1 IEVAIADK
9 NLTRIV
15 GTGDFYN
22 KINENCSEDSLFAK
36 VIENGEYI
44 INLTENKYCINCSD
58 RKNCPE
64 FANMSYPI
72 RSDGEVIGVVSFA
85 SFDPDQTDIMRV
97 KKDEYFNMLKES
109 SRIVEQEITNIK
121 IGNKFKK
128 DIAEVDEIING
139 LNKGILILNSDKQI
153 IHINAKALQS
163 LDLSL
168 SDDKIAQQ
176 HINDFIEG
184 IELRDRGNDELI
196 GCWEINGEKVRVIY
210 TVNKITITDSKYSL
224 MISFDIISD
233 IINIAKTY
241 ENKEKIYFKDII
253 GNSKPLLK
261 AINKSKIAASTDST
275 ILLQGDS
282 GTGKE
287 LFARSIHNESLRKS
301 GPFVA
306 INCGSIPENLIESE
320 LFGYEKGAFTGA
332 NINGK
337 KGKIEL
343 ANNGTLFLDEIGDLP
358 PYLQTR
364 LLRVLQ
370 ERTIDRLGGE

>member
-1 IEVAIADK
+1 
-9 NLTRIV
+9 
-15 GTGDFYN
+15 
-22 KINENCSEDSLFAK
+22 
-36 VIENGEYI
+36 
-44 INLTENKYCINCSD
+44 
-58 RKNCPE
+58 
-64 FANMSYPI
+64 
-72 RSDGEVIGVVSFA
+72 
-85 SFDPDQTDIMRV
+85 
-97 KKDEYFNMLKES
+97 MLKES

-241 ENKEKIYFKDII
+241 ENKEKYI
-253 GNSKPLLK
+253 LK
-261 AINKSKIAASTDST
+261 I
-275 ILLQGDS
+275 
-282 GTGKE
+282 
-287 LFARSIHNESLRKS
+287 
-301 GPFVA
+301 
-306 INCGSIPENLIESE
+306 
-320 LFGYEKGAFTGA
+320 
-332 NINGK
+332 
-337 KGKIEL
+337 
-343 ANNGTLFLDEIGDLP
+343 
-358 PYLQTR
+358 
-364 LLRVLQ
+364 
-370 ERTIDRLGGE
+370 